1 MICLPGY
8 SIRRWRVSVHRRRR
22 RSTNVRLSFFSFEHE
37 KRIPRRVAITFH
49 GELQCNLQHNTSR
62 GDVTDLD

>member
-8 SIRRWRVSVHRRRR
+8 SVRRWRVSVHRRRR

-37 KRIPRRVAITFH
+37 KHILRGHFMGVTS
-49 GELQCNLQHNTSR
+49 QHNGSR